1 MIPSKPNCLNVK
13 LKPFFESSVDMLCIA
28 NYDGYFVD
36 VNPAFVKLLGY
47 SQEELFSKKINEF
60 VFEEDR
66 NTTQQVREGIHKNE
80 PLINFHNRY
89 ISKSGELVW
98 LSWSAVPVDEEQLVY
113 AIAKDITHEQS
124 LKNERFK
131 EMNRL
136 KDDNENLFRLN
147 YTTSHDLRAPID
159 NLLSFFELLDYK
171 KIKDKETLEILEYME
186 LSAKSVKES
195 LENYVDMVRGVK
207 ENSNYLQEV
216 YFENT
221 LKRITNTVGSLL
233 TTSKTEISSD
243 FSYCESVF
251 FDKCYMES
259 IFLNLITNS
268 VKYARPGIPP
278 RINIKT
284 QVSNGKKELIF
295 TDQGQGFDLDKNG
308 DKIFGLSQRFHTNQE
323 GKGVGLYLI
332 HNQISSLGGS
342 ISVKSEPNRG
352 ASFYIRFAG

>member
-1 MIPSKPNCLNVK
+1 MIRSKPNCLNVK

-28 NYDGYFVD
+28 NYHGYFVD

-47 SQEELFSKKINEF
+47 SEEELFSKKINEF
-60 VFEEDR
+60 VFDEDR

-80 PLINFHNRY
+80 PLINFQNRY
-89 ISKSGELVW
+89 VSKSGELVW

-124 LKNERFK
+124 LKNERVK

-159 NLLSFFELLDYK
+159 NLLSFFELLDYQ
-171 KIKDKETLEILEYME
+171 KIKDKETLEILDYME
-186 LSAKSVKES
+186 LSAKNVKES
-195 LENYVDMVRGVK
+195 LENYVDLVRGIK
-207 ENSNYLQEV
+207 ENSNSLEEV
-216 YFENT
+216 YFENI
-221 LKRITNTVGSLL
+221 LKRISSTVGSLL

-243 FSYCESVF
+243 FSLCESVF
-251 FDKCYMES
+251 FDRAYMES

-278 RINIKT
+278 RINIIT

-295 TDQGQGFDLDKNG
+295 SDQGQGFDLDKNG
-308 DKIFGLSQRFHTNQE
+308 DKIFGLSQRFHSNQE

-342 ISVKSEPNRG
+342 ISVKSEPDKG
-352 ASFYIRFAG
+352 ASFHIRFAG